1 MEFSKQ
7 EFPPPGPPTADVLN
21 CALRKLHMVL
31 LSWPLSHLC
40 MPPVPKWNIFFL
52 FPLPMTNAN
61 SQARMKEVNYGSP
74 RTGDAA
80 TTASPAKTLPYCI
93 INVLKALPFHSTNE
107 GGLKSPKHTGMSLAK
122 RSRFPPFFRPP
133 RVGRGSRNVT
143 PATTTPLSRVP
154 ELTLSGA
161 GAVAVLGPFCG
172 LGGLVRL
179 GPRGPGGEAR
189 GAQASRERGNPARRP
204 GRRHRPSLPGMRR
217 RRRRK
222 EEGLLAKLSLE
233 ARPPPPPR
241 RSAPCALLAGSARP
255 RRRPRRA
262 RAAASTK
269 GRCRE
274 AGPETPVP
282 GSAPALAAEFQSHTS
297 LLPKSPPECIPG
309 NDRGTCGQTLS
320 HQVTIHKTGW
330 VFENEKKKTPNLEK

>member
-204 GRRHRPSLPGMRR
+204 GRRHLPAGNAAAAAPEGGRLTREALSGGEAAAAPAPVSAVRAPGRLCAPPPSSPPCARR
-217 RRRRK
+217 RVDQG
-222 EEGLLAKLSLE
+222 EVQGGG
-233 ARPPPPPR
+233 ARDPSTRLRACPCGRVPVPHQPPPQKSTRVYPR
-241 RSAPCALLAGSARP
+241 
-255 RRRPRRA
+255 
-262 RAAASTK
+262 K
-269 GRCRE
+269 
-274 AGPETPVP
+274 
-282 GSAPALAAEFQSHTS
+282 
-297 LLPKSPPECIPG
+297 
-309 NDRGTCGQTLS
+309 
-320 HQVTIHKTGW
+320 
-330 VFENEKKKTPNLEK
+330 